1 MDFAASDLAR
11 QVDLAIEN
19 IKADQSDREGSGDG
33 FLIIN
38 FASYHGTVGI
48 DLRDPNAAYQL
59 CNIVVDSMAW
69 EGWDHD
75 RCIGGDGDCDSSYN
89 NISILRILVEFG
101 VDNAKEILDKLEE
114 IEDDD
119 YSERPITYNDY
130 EVFLRLNPPVLW
142 TADRRG
148 FLVK

>member
-1 MDFAASDLAR
+1 MDFATSDLVR

-19 IKADQSDREGSGDG
+19 IKADQSDNVHCR
-33 FLIIN
+33 FLFIN
-38 FASYHGTVGI
+38 FASYYGSVRI

-69 EGWDHD
+69 EGWNHD

-101 VDNAKEILDKLEE
+101 VDNAKEILDKLGE

-130 EVFLRLNPPVLW
+130 EVFLRLNPPVLC
-142 TADRRG
+142 RICRG